1 MSVRKGQAR
10 LRKLV
15 NFLENLP
22 NSNEDTEFLK
32 SALKEIA
39 SGKDANIALRVKA
52 KRGERKGEYS
62 RKTKIQKA
70 YAMTWIASAVLPE
83 DQDGLGYSITKAVSQ
98 VKKLLPDLPAES
110 SLIRNYNDYKKIGTE
125 LFGMQPSKIWI

>member
-15 NFLENLP
+15 NLLESLP
-22 NSNEDTEFLK
+22 NSNEDTNFLK

-70 YAMTWIASAVLPE
+70 YAMTWITSAVLPV

-98 VKKLLPDLPAES
+98 VKHLMPDLPAES

-125 LFGMQPSKIWI
+125 LFRMQPE

>member
-15 NFLENLP
+15 NLLENLP
-22 NSNEDTEFLK
+22 NSDEDTDFLK

-125 LFGMQPSKIWI
+125 LFSMQPE

>member
-15 NFLENLP
+15 NLLENLP

-39 SGKDANIALRVKA
+39 SGKDANIALSVKA

-70 YAMTWIASAVLPE
+70 L
-83 DQDGLGYSITKAVSQ
+83 Q
-98 VKKLLPDLPAES
+98 
-110 SLIRNYNDYKKIGTE
+110 
-125 LFGMQPSKIWI
+125 LFLSPR